1 MFQLRS
7 AASLLWIESLLG
19 WERTTESCQVVKNYH
34 LALAW
39 TLFLSSFMRTQDMID
54 KCFVLDF
61 RLVVLC
67 SGTGHCTFTG
77 PLLTQLGAAN

>member
-1 MFQLRS
+1 MDRVFTR
-7 AASLLWIESLLG
+7 LG
-19 WERTTESCQVVKNYH
+19 AHDRILSGCKKTII

-67 SGTGHCTFTG
+67 PGTGHCTVTG
-77 PLLTQLGAAN
+77 PLLTRLGAAN